1 MVIHY
6 IQFDKFYQM
15 QYTLGTQ
22 RYCNLIKTEK
32 VGMIYTSEKSIRTWI
47 YVTLAKYTGINV
59 MKALTRSV

>member
-1 MVIHY
+1 
-6 IQFDKFYQM
+6 M

-22 RYCNLIKTEK
+22 RYCNLIKAEL
-32 VGMIYTSEKSIRTWI
+32 VGMMYTSEKSIRTWI